1 MLKQMYVLLVC
12 FRCMSKTLLFLQVL
26 MMCYMFT
33 SAVDTHNAVRHTHT
47 HTVLNVYRILFRFVS
62 NTKH

>member
-12 FRCMSKTLLFLQVL
+12 FRCMSKTLLFLRVL

-47 HTVLNVYRILFRFVS
+47 HTHRVKCVQNIISFRF
-62 NTKH
+62 